1 MKINAPGL
9 EQYQKYVKAVK
20 SGESSAAKTK
30 SGAVFSENT
39 DKVTISQDAALRA
52 EAGRLSAGVTAEVE
66 DSAAPAR
73 LEALREA
80 VQGGGYSVPA
90 EDVANAIL
98 DRLV

>member
-52 EAGRLSAGVTAEVE
+52 EA
-66 DSAAPAR
+66 
-73 LEALREA
+73 LEAGFRPLPPA
-80 VQGGGYSVPA
+80 GYFLLP
-90 EDVANAIL
+90 
-98 DRLV
+98 